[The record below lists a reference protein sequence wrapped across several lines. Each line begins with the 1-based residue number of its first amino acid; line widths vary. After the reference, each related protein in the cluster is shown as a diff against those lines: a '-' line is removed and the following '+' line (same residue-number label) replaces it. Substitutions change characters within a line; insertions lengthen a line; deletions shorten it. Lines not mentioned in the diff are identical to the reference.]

1 MIMDPVGRNT
11 GYTMPRQAADIVTLS
26 HEHPGHANLDAI
38 KPEYRV
44 VSGPGEYEISDVFIT
59 GIRSYHDR
67 EKGSEQGYNTMY
79 LVELDGLT
87 YGHLGDLGHPL
98 RETEIEAFGSV
109 DVLFA
114 PAGGGPLL
122 SPSEVAEVV
131 GSISP
136 RMVIPMQFQT
146 RKGDK
151 SRDDVA
157 AFCRQLGSEPPEPVD
172 KLAVKASDLTDQMH
186 VVVLKPDN

>member
-1 MIMDPVGRNT
+1 MDPVGKNT
-11 GYTMPRQAADIVTLS
+11 GYSLPKQPADIVTLS
-26 HEHPGHANLDAI
+26 HEHPGHANLTAI
-38 KPEYRV
+38 KPEYQV
-44 VSGPGEYEISDVFIT
+44 ISGPGEYEMNDVFIT
-59 GIRSYHDR
+59 GIRSYHDK

-79 LVELDGLT
+79 LVALDGFI

-98 RETEIEAFGSV
+98 RENEIEALGSV

-136 RMVIPMQFQT
+136 KVVIPMQFRT
-146 RKGDK
+146 AKGDK

-157 AFCRQLGSEPPEPVD
+157 AFCKQLGAGTPEPVE
-172 KLAVKASDLTDQMH
+172 KLVVKSSDLTDQMQ
-186 VVVLKPDN
+186 VIILKPDN